1 MIASVLSPKNIKMS
15 ETKIR
20 RATIEDISTIVDF
33 NEAMALET
41 EGKILESPILSSGV
55 NAVFQDPKNGFYI
68 VCELDQTVRASL
80 MITYEWS
87 DWRNGMYL
95 WIQSVFVDKEYRQQG
110 LYTIMYDYVKNLVV
124 KESKF
129 VGVRLYVDEE
139 NLNAQ
144 EVYTR
149 LGMKKSNY
157 HLFEY
162 TKPK

>member
-1 MIASVLSPKNIKMS
+1 MS

-33 NEAMALET
+33 NEAMASET
-41 EGKILESPILSSGV
+41 EGKILDRSILSSGV
-55 NAVFQDPKNGFYI
+55 KAVFQDPKNGFYI
-68 VCELDQTVRASL
+68 VCEFEKHVRASL

-110 LYTIMYDYVKNLVV
+110 LYTLMYDYVKTLVDI
-124 KESKF
+124 KSKL
-129 VGVRLYVDEE
+129 VGLRLYVDEE

-144 EVYTR
+144 KVYTS